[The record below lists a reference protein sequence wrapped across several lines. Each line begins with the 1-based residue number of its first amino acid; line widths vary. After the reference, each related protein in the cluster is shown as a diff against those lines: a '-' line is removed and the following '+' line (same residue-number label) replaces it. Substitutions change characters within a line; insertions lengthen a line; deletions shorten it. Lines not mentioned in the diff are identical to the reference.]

1 MASKCGRMDIKC
13 EDKDCECHQDTKK
26 ARTDNDHV
34 QIWKVRNLLF
44 VLIKHIGELA
54 ANFCT
59 PCHETL
65 EPFVENIYADLHN
78 ISDELKINV
87 VDSIY
92 IRHNQLEKNIQ
103 SVPGTLYRHDGQKTW
118 CRVDNLCLDLTW
130 RRLNSRCVAI

>member
-1 MASKCGRMDIKC
+1 MR
-13 EDKDCECHQDTKK
+13 EDGYQMQGQRLRVPSGHKK

-59 PCHETL
+59 PCHENQ

-87 VDSIY
+87 VDLIY
-92 IRHNQLEKNIQ
+92 IRHNQLENKYPISPRNP
-103 SVPGTLYRHDGQKTW
+103 VPP
-118 CRVDNLCLDLTW
+118 
-130 RRLNSRCVAI
+130 